1 MGSVKFIYS
10 MQLQLKRAKQQR
22 NNSKSVAEEKQD
34 QGQEGVEGHKGTR
47 RQELV
52 TETRL
57 TMAALED
64 CAGLGMGAGR
74 GGGSSPAAFSEQTQD
89 ALRR

>member
-1 MGSVKFIYS
+1 

-22 NNSKSVAEEKQD
+22 NNSKSVSEEKQD
-34 QGQEGVEGHKGTR
+34 QGQEGVEGRKGTR